1 MILEIALGIV
11 LAVII
16 LAFWD
21 VILSLGLILIVA
33 AIVLIAA
40 GLLILWA
47 VTGYKSFGIGVAA
60 VGGIFLIMWFKEFMS
75 NKRSEENR
83 RSLGYDGNASET
95 GKRS

>member
-16 LAFWD
+16 LAFWE
-21 VILSLGLILIVA
+21 VILGLGLILMVA

-47 VTGYKSFGIGVAA
+47 VTDYKSFGIFVAA
-60 VGGIFLIMWFKEFMS
+60 IGGIFLIMWFKEFMLK
-75 NKRSEENR
+75 KRIEEQR
-83 RSLGYDGNASET
+83 RAFGYDGSGSES